1 VGYRPEGGATGSADV
16 ADVADVH
23 ASAPWPHRLLDV
35 AALRHAG
42 TPPVPFQQFVLKLNS
57 RCNLLCSYC
66 YVYNAA
72 DQSWRDRPPRVR
84 QDVLERSAERI
95 GEHVAAHGLRQIRV
109 ELHGGEP
116 LLGGVDTALR
126 QVAEVRAAV
135 ESAAGQHCEVQV
147 SVQTNGTLLTAE
159 VVRRLAEA
167 GVRVGVSLDGGR
179 AEHNKRRV
187 DHAGRPSWHAA
198 TRGLALLADHPEA
211 YAGLLCTID
220 LDLDPRDVHDSL
232 MEFRPPAL
240 DFLLPHAN
248 WESPPPG
255 KGPSSA
261 GAAPYGEWLAEV
273 FDLWFDGGKYRTR
286 VRLFTEIIG
295 LLLGFPSRA
304 EAVGLSPVAAVLVD
318 TDGDIEQVDSLK
330 AAYSQAPTT
339 GMNVFRNSFDDVL
352 EHPGIAARHL
362 GLDALGA
369 DCLSCP
375 VLRVCGGGHY
385 AHRYRRESGFR
396 NRSVYC
402 ADLELL
408 IRHVAHRIEPVL
420 RSGPL
425 LSR

>member
-1 VGYRPEGGATGSADV
+1 M
-16 ADVADVH
+16 H

-35 AALRHAG
+35 PALRQAG
-42 TPPVPFQQFVLKLNS
+42 TSPVPFEQFVLKLSS

-66 YVYNAA
+66 YVYTAA
-72 DQSWRDRPPRVR
+72 DDSWRGRPPRIR

-95 GEHVAAHGLRQIRV
+95 GEHVAGHGLRGIRV

-116 LLGGVDTALR
+116 LLGGVDIALR
-126 QVAEVRAAV
+126 QVSEVRAAV
-135 ESAAGQHCEVQV
+135 LAAAGTHCEVRV
-147 SVQTNGTLLTAE
+147 SVQTNGTQLTADG
-159 VVRRLAEA
+159 VGRLAAA

-187 DHAGRPSWHAA
+187 DHAGRPAWEAA
-198 TRGLALLADHPEA
+198 TRGLALLARHPEA

-220 LDLDPRDVHDSL
+220 LDLDPEDVYDSL
-232 MEFRPPAL
+232 MEFRPAAL

-255 KGPSSA
+255 KGPSSV
-261 GAAPYGEWLAEV
+261 GSAPYGEWLAQV
-273 FDLWFDGGKYRTR
+273 FDRWFDSGRHRTR
-286 VRLFTEIIG
+286 IRLFTEIIG

-304 EAVGLSPVAAVLVD
+304 EAVGLSPVAAVLVE
-318 TDGDIEQVDSLK
+318 TDGAIEQVDSLK
-330 AAYSQAPTT
+330 AAYAQAPAT

-352 EHPGIAARHL
+352 DHPGIVARQL
-362 GLDALGA
+362 GAGALGS
-369 DCLSCP
+369 DCLDCP

-385 AHRYRRESGFR
+385 AHRYRSGSGFR

-402 ADLELL
+402 SDLELL

-425 LSR
+425 LPD